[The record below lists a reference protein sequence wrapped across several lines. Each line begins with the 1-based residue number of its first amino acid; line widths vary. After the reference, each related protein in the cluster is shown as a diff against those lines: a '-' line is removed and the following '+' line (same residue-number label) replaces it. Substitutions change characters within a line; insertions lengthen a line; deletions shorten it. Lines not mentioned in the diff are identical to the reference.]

1 MCSNSAYQA
10 NAISYGQVLFMY
22 VSSLTVILFYG
33 FVSGFLPTWL
43 GLLLVNLKPDMKRL
57 CLVGLSY
64 ALLSL
69 IIKASNLPTAG
80 LHLIILTIFL
90 IAINMVVWQLGVL
103 KSCFITIIGTFA
115 LLLGEAILFPIFS
128 SLGGLEPEVVFDSP
142 KLSFLLG
149 LPQTLFNLFLIA
161 LCSRFR
167 LHLLD
172 FSESQPRGPSA
183 LSRPRGKK
191 VLLLSV
197 ALFAIVLVQ
206 TWWITI
212 VLNVLPYKK
221 LSSLPLQT
229 MGLISYGVIV
239 SAVIAVGFITK
250 QMIDLAQKESQY
262 EVQAEYIN
270 TLDDLFTS
278 VRAQRHDLVNHLQT
292 LSGFIQLGD
301 PSAAQEYLQEL
312 LGETLFTPEVIIQG
326 APGLSA
332 LLYIKQ
338 GKAAADSIEF
348 RLNISGELTDIN
360 VPPYELNRIIGNI
373 INNAFDHVQALDV
386 DQRLVQV
393 DIVQNETGHCFRIAN
408 SGTLNQESRAHI
420 FDRGF
425 STKEDNQHSGL
436 GLFIVKSLVQKHN
449 GSIVVDNSDDMV
461 TFTVFFPRK
470 NTTFKQVG
478 TVLDLHK

>member
-80 LHLIILTIFL
+80 LHLIILTIL
-90 IAINMVVWQLGVL
+90 LVAINMAVWHLGLL
-103 KSCFITIIGTFA
+103 KACFITIIGTFA

-191 VLLLSV
+191 SSFICGP
-197 ALFAIVLVQ
+197 FAIVLVQ

-461 TFTVFFPRK
+461 TFTVFPRK
-470 NTTFKQVG
+470 ILLLSK
-478 TVLDLHK
+478 